1 MYSDFALLVLKL
13 GIIPYAMAVL
23 MPTWR
28 WLVAL
33 TTIVGGALAILWLQD
48 WIVTS
53 NPPYHEGA
61 GGGLGRIFALIVT
74 AAFVIGVIIR
84 GLSFILRALGMRLRT
99 IAAIC
104 IAGFAIVP
112 AFFVVPAAGDAWKRW
127 PPSEACVNATFKVK
141 VADLAFAIPATSMFY
156 IYLGRTS
163 ASEGYIL
170 GLKSSLRDF
179 CGLNDNGRRT
189 VTATHIELQLRNYAL
204 ATPAICTGAIPDWA
218 RTYCS
223 AHDAAKRGSEDDID
237 FPLDIRVFA
246 PGQTNSGGDLLQHP
260 NQMPA
265 PPSGHVFIKSAASIS
280 GEPLTFDCHP
290 NGSAYWCSTS
300 YPWRDGAR
308 LDYHF
313 RSGLDDASARGGR
326 IDAETRK
333 FLGGLI
339 SQ

>member
-99 IAAIC
+99 IVAIC

-112 AFFVVPAAGDAWKRW
+112 AFFVVPAAGDAWKRR
-127 PPSEACVNATFKVK
+127 PPSEACANATFNVK
-141 VADLAFAIPATSMFY
+141 VADVAFAIPATSVFN

-163 ASEGYIL
+163 ARDAYYL
-170 GLKSSLRDF
+170 DLKPSLREF
-179 CGLNDNGRRT
+179 CSLNDNGKQP
-189 VTATHIELQLRNYAL
+189 VTATHVWLHLRNFAL
-204 ATPAICTGAIPDWA
+204 ATPAICAGSIPEWA

-223 AHDAAKRGSEDDID
+223 AHEAAKLGKENDFD
-237 FPLDIRVFA
+237 FPQDIHVFA
-246 PGQTNSGGDLLQHP
+246 SDQVK
-260 NQMPA
+260 M
-265 PPSGHVFIKSAASIS
+265 
-280 GEPLTFDCHP
+280 GEL
-290 NGSAYWCSTS
+290 
-300 YPWRDGAR
+300 
-308 LDYHF
+308 
-313 RSGLDDASARGGR
+313 
-326 IDAETRK
+326 
-333 FLGGLI
+333 
-339 SQ
+339 